1 MSTKEYW
8 NQFLKTGKRDGNRP
22 SLSWNRTTTL
32 TSYALSQS
40 PNTIRLRNSAFPS
53 LRRPHPR
60 STGTSANCT
69 RRQQASRKLSE
80 MRNEN
85 PTELSR
91 RDCLWPRRSIPVF
104 YGLLQTWGVYIE
116 FYRSYFGNQAI
127 KYLQTRT
134 KGGVVVVAP
143 NFEGSLPIPLLHLG
157 LHLDTA
163 SPTLKGIL
171 RTTKS
176 SCSRDT
182 KMSLFPLP
190 SHGARLLVPS
200 GKKTCNVHWRGGGIS
215 SSKSFVCRRT
225 VCSPS
230 FFQIRYSLESSAM

>member
-22 SLSWNRTTTL
+22 SLNWNRTTST
-32 TSYALSQS
+32 TSYALFRS
-40 PNTIRLRNSAFPS
+40 PNSVPLRNSAFLS
-53 LRRPHPR
+53 LRRLYPR

-69 RRQQASRKLSE
+69 RKQQASRKLSE
-80 MRNEN
+80 MRKKN

-104 YGLLQTWGVYIE
+104 YGLLQTWGVYIKLS
-116 FYRSYFGNQAI
+116 RSYFGNRAI
-127 KYLQTRT
+127 KCLRTRT
-134 KGGVVVVAP
+134 KRGVVVFAP

-157 LHLDTA
+157 LHLDIA
-163 SPTLKGIL
+163 STTLKGIL

-176 SCSRDT
+176 SCPRDP
-182 KMSLFPLP
+182 KMSLLPFP

-215 SSKSFVCRRT
+215 
-225 VCSPS
+225 
-230 FFQIRYSLESSAM
+230 